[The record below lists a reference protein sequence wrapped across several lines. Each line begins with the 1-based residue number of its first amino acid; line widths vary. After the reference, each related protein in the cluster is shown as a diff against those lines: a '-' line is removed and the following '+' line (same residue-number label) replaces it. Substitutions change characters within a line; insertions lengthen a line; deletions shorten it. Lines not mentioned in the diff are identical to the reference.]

1 LVKLSDR
8 QLLAGVGL
16 LALAIVVTVATVLV
30 AAIGHGEARSE
41 LRGEA
46 IRISADLS
54 PHTQLFGDTV
64 TARVAIAVDVDQI
77 ALGSLRVDGKF
88 GPYQKIG
95 TATVLRSQAGGTG
108 YVVWTARLRCLDA
121 ACLPGKAGKRVLFP
135 TARVSYSLMRGSDA
149 RPARS
154 VTVAW
159 PAVLAYSRLDRRQL
173 AALDPRDEPPW
184 RPDVTALPAVSYRA
198 SPPLLAFLFYGLGA
212 VLIAASLILLGPP
225 VLREVRR
232 ATARSGTPSRRLPP
246 YEQALWLLEKD
257 VEDGEDVEARRKAL
271 ELVAVELGQRGERD
285 LELSARR
292 LAWSPEPPAS
302 EDTRALAR
310 SVRQVNGRKNGQP
323 E

>member
-1 LVKLSDR
+1 VKLSDR

-30 AAIGHGEARSE
+30 AAIGRGDAPSALE
-41 LRGEA
+41 GEA
-46 IRISADLS
+46 IHVSADLS

-64 TARVAIAVDVDQI
+64 TARVAITVDVDRI
-77 ALGSLRVDGKF
+77 ALGSLRVDGTF
-88 GPYQKIG
+88 GPYQKTG
-95 TATVLRSQAGGTG
+95 AANVRRSQVGRTG
-108 YVVWTARLRCLDA
+108 YVVWTARLSCLDT
-121 ACLPGKAGKRVLFP
+121 ACLPGKAGKRVVFP
-135 TARVSYSLMRGSDA
+135 TARVSYSLIPGSDTA

-154 VTVAW
+154 IAVAW
-159 PAVLAYSRLDRRQL
+159 PALLAYSRLDRTQL

-184 RPDVTALPAVSYRA
+184 RPYVTSLPAVSYRA
-198 SPPLLAFLFYGLGA
+198 SPPMLVWIFYGLGA
-212 VLIAASLILLGPP
+212 ALIAASLILLAPL

-232 ATARSGTPSRRLPP
+232 ATARSGAPGVRLPP

-257 VEDGEDVEARRKAL
+257 IEDGEDVEARRKAL
-271 ELVAVELGQRGERD
+271 ELVAIELGQRGERD

-302 EDTRALAR
+302 EDTRALAQ

-323 E
+323 G